1 MMLQH
6 DKTRNNFFL
15 IKETQKRVLSPLS
28 VIIIEILLMV
38 NVTAFATSMD
48 NSEKTSTSH
57 DQKNVAITIYNENL
71 ALVKDV
77 RQIKLI
83 SGLNR
88 LAWRDV
94 SAQIRPETA
103 ILRSLNLSSEFRLIE
118 QNFDFDLLTPT
129 KLLEKYRGQEIAV
142 VRTNPASGV
151 ETKETATVLAT
162 NKGVVLKFS
171 DRIETDIAGRLVF
184 PRVPDN
190 LRDKPTLLLSLQNS
204 AKETHDFEL
213 SYLTSG
219 LSWHADYV
227 VSLNEKDNALDLNGL
242 VTLTNQS
249 GAAYRDAQLQ
259 LVAGDVN
266 QVQPA
271 LGRSAKM
278 LEMATMAMA
287 DAPQMKQESFFDYHL
302 YTLQHP
308 TTLSEN
314 QTKQVAL
321 MSAVN
326 VPLMKEYLLQGADYY
341 YSGQYDMIEQKK
353 SIDVY
358 INFLN
363 KGKGLGIPLPKGV
376 IRVYKKDLAGNSQ
389 FVGEDQIEHTPN
401 NDLIRLKLGSAFD
414 ITANK
419 LQTDFQQ
426 ISANTQNQAGVFES
440 AYKIT
445 IKNAKKEPVTV
456 QIQEPVPGD
465 WKILSESLP
474 HEKKAARLIEWKIPI
489 AAEGE
494 AVLTYRVRITH

>member
-1 MMLQH
+1 MQKLILSS
-6 DKTRNNFFL
+6 FFVA
-15 IKETQKRVLSPLS
+15 IT
-28 VIIIEILLMV
+28 VILWVM
-38 NVTAFATSMD
+38 NAATSATPM
-48 NSEKTSTSH
+48 NNQEKTSTTQ

-77 RQIKLI
+77 RQIKLDPA
-83 SGLNR
+83 LNQ

-103 ILRSLNLSSEFRLIE
+103 MLRSLNHAGEFRLIE

-129 KLLEKYRGQEIAV
+129 KLLEKYRGQEIVV

-151 ETKETATVLAT
+151 ETKETAMVLAT
-162 NKGVVLKFS
+162 NEGVVLKFS
-171 DRIETDIAGRLVF
+171 DRIETDISGRLVF

-190 LRDKPTLLLSLQNS
+190 LRDRPSLLLSLQNS
-204 AKETHDFEL
+204 AKEAHDLEL

-227 VSLNEKDNALDLNGL
+227 AALNEKNNVLDLNGL

-278 LEMATMAMA
+278 MEMTTMAMA

-314 QTKQVAL
+314 QTKQVTL

-326 VPLMKEYLLQGADYY
+326 VPLTKEYLLQGADYY
-341 YSGQYDMIEQKK
+341 YSGQYDTIEQKK
-353 SIDVY
+353 SVGVY
-358 INFLN
+358 ISFLN

-389 FVGEDQIEHTPN
+389 FVGEDRIEHTPN
-401 NDLIRLKLGSAFD
+401 NDLIRLKLGNAFD

-426 ISANTQNQAGVFES
+426 IAANTPNQAGIFES

-456 QIQEPVPGD
+456 QVQEPMPGD

-474 HEKKAARLIEWKIPI
+474 HEKKAARSVEWKVPVP
-489 AAEGE
+489 AESE
-494 AVLTYRVRITH
+494 TTLTYRVRITH